1 MFGRLHENDIV
12 KGAGWKVMESNQTC
26 LSSPAAGH
34 QSRESVTQTEL
45 S

>member
-1 MFGRLHENDIV
+1 MFGRLHANDIA
-12 KGAGWKVMESNQTC
+12 KGAGRKVMESNQTC

-45 S
+45 P